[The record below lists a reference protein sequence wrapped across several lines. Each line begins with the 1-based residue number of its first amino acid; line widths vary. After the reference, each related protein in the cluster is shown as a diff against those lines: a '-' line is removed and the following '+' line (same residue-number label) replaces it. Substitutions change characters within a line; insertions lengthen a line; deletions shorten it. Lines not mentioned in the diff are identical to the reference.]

1 MTAPLIRELTYHEY
15 FRAQLLERFPEADEE
30 TLKDTLEGLT
40 DLREMLAA
48 VIRSRQEDRTLA
60 MALKLRVEEM
70 QERLSRFEHKVEK
83 KRDLVAHVM
92 ERAHIEKVIEPD
104 FTASLRQVPQPL
116 IISDEP
122 AISEEFSK
130 PQPAKLDRRKLIDCL
145 RSGQQIA
152 GAHLGNGGRTVSVR
166 VK

>member
-1 MTAPLIRELTYHEY
+1 MNAPLIRELTYHEY
-15 FRAQLLERFPEADEE
+15 FRAQLLERFPDADEE

-40 DLREMLAA
+40 DLPEMLAA

-60 MALKLRVEEM
+60 KALSLRIEEM

-92 ERAHIEKVIEPD
+92 ERAHIEKVIESD

-116 IISDEP
+116 IISDETTIP
-122 AISEEFSK
+122 EEFRK
-130 PQPAKLDRRKLIDCL
+130 PQLAKLDRRKLIDCL
-145 RSGQQIA
+145 RAGQQIA
-152 GAHLGNGGRTVSVR
+152 GVYLGNGGRTVSVR

>member
-1 MTAPLIRELTYHEY
+1 MTSILTRELTYHEF
-15 FRAQLLERFPEADEE
+15 FRAQLLERFPDADEE

-40 DLREMLAA
+40 DLREMLAT

-60 MALKLRVEEM
+60 KALKLRIEEM
-70 QERLSRFEHKVEK
+70 QERLNRFEHKIEI
-83 KRDLVAHVM
+83 KRDLAAKVM

-116 IISDEP
+116 IISDET
-122 AISEEFSK
+122 AISEEFMK

-145 RSGQQIA
+145 RAGQQIA
-152 GAHLGNGGRTVSVR
+152 GVYLGNGERTVSVR